1 MVVFKNRARSDIK
14 VCKTYH
20 QSSPVITELEL
31 TLHKDHCE
39 IDPMVNRKLEICNDV
54 ERNPGPNTGGK
65 TPIND
70 NPRVMKIGKLST
82 TDIVKIQIK
91 YIYHENLYFDYVMI

>member
-1 MVVFKNRARSDIK
+1 MVVFENRANLDRK
-14 VCKTYH
+14 GWKTFH
-20 QSSPVITELEL
+20 QSSPVESDLKLILEREY
-31 TLHKDHCE
+31 CE

-70 NPRVMKIGKLST
+70 NPRVLKIGKFN
-82 TDIVKIQIK
+82 
-91 YIYHENLYFDYVMI
+91 HNLRTRSLGINLL

>member
-1 MVVFKNRARSDIK
+1 MVVFENRANFERNERWVSF
-14 VCKTYH
+14 H
-20 QSSPVITELEL
+20 RSSPVESELKLILERAY
-31 TLHKDHCE
+31 CE

-70 NPRVMKIGKLST
+70 NPRVSKIGKFNFLNDSL
-82 TDIVKIQIK
+82 K
-91 YIYHENLYFDYVMI
+91 

>member
-1 MVVFKNRARSDIK
+1 MMVVFENRADFNDSAW
-14 VCKTYH
+14 KTFH
-20 QSSPVITELEL
+20 QSSFLGTELKLILE
-31 TLHKDHCE
+31 KGNFD

-70 NPRVMKIGKLST
+70 NPRVMKIGMTNITGASCPSLN
-82 TDIVKIQIK
+82 I
-91 YIYHENLYFDYVMI
+91 F

>member
-1 MVVFKNRARSDIK
+1 MVVFENRANFNDSAW
-14 VCKTYH
+14 KTSH
-20 QSSPVITELEL
+20 QSSFVETELKLILE
-31 TLHKDHCE
+31 KGNFD

-70 NPRVMKIGKLST
+70 NPRVMKIGMTNITGASCPSLN
-82 TDIVKIQIK
+82 I
-91 YIYHENLYFDYVMI
+91 F

>member
-1 MVVFKNRARSDIK
+1 MVVFENRFHWNDSAWNAL
-14 VCKTYH
+14 H
-20 QSSPVITELEL
+20 QSSFVGTELKLILER
-31 TLHKDHCE
+31 DNFD

-70 NPRVMKIGKLST
+70 NPRVLKIGKT
-82 TDIVKIQIK
+82 NI
-91 YIYHENLYFDYVMI
+91 FGAAC